1 MRTWPW
7 SWLDGMQRKATKRS
21 PGASVPRTVDK
32 VLLQHLTAYAINNDV
47 GDLDEVVEHLRR
59 THKLYQRTQ
68 LRALKLKTERAI
80 KALQAQPKAAAELK
94 LQVSPSPPPPPP
106 RRPISPPAAGPCL
119 MRGCQPA

>member
-1 MRTWPW
+1 M
-7 SWLDGMQRKATKRS
+7 MQRKATKRS
-21 PGASVPRTVDK
+21 PGSSAPRAVDK

-80 KALQAQPKAAAELK
+80 KALQAQPKVAAEIK

-106 RRPISPPAAGPCL
+106 HLKPAAGPCL
-119 MRGCQPA
+119 MRRCQSA